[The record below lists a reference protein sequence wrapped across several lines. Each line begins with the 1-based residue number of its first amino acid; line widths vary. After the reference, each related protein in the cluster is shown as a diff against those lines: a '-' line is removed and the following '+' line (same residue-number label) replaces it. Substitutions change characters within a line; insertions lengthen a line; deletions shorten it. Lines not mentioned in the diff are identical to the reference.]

1 MPRKPADQTVQRE
14 DILLAA
20 AAVFRERGYA
30 GATMA
35 DIARRVRLTAGSLYH
50 HFPEGKQDLLLAVLN
65 TSMEAG
71 LSQLEAVRAACL
83 PPPEALRRMIAAHV
97 VNLTKNVA
105 IGAALVFE
113 IRALIDLQA
122 GTPSAAERDRFI
134 TQRDAFEGHFRQVI
148 REGIAAGDFREV
160 DVPIFTKAI
169 LGAQNWISVWYK
181 PGGRLDGEAIAAHLA
196 EIFLSALLP

>member
-65 TSMEAG
+65 TSMAAG
-71 LSQLEAVRAACL
+71 LAQLEAIRAACL

-113 IRALIDLQA
+113 IRALIDLPA

-134 TQRDAFEGHFRQVI
+134 AQRDAFEGHFRQVI
-148 REGIAAGDFREV
+148 SEGIAAGAFRPV

-196 EIFLSALLP
+196 DFFLAALLP